1 MYLKILDLSI
11 WFIDYKYLFSG
22 LANLTGIS
30 KRFDFTSTAAQCSDI
45 LLAGTNVSLFREN
58 SPLACLS
65 RACSVRPT
73 QRKDTQRMCLESHES
88 RTKNTL
94 SCCPAS
100 SSSASLEVMPPQY
113 HPCL

>member
-1 MYLKILDLSI
+1 MR
-11 WFIDYKYLFSG
+11 YLFRG

-30 KRFDFTSTAAQCSDI
+30 KRFDLTSTAAQCSEI

-58 SPLACLS
+58 SPLACRR
-65 RACSVRPT
+65 RACNVRPT
-73 QRKDTQRMCLESHES
+73 HRNDTHKIWRESHES

-100 SSSASLEVMPPQY
+100 NSSASLEVMPPQY
-113 HPCL
+113 QPCL